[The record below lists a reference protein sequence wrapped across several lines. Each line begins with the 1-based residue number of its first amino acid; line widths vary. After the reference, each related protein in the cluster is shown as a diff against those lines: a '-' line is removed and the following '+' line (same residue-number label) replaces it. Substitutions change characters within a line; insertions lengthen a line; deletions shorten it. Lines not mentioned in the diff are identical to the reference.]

1 MICCIRHSIN
11 FFFLSPSFS
20 IKHQTY
26 FELKFFQ
33 SASRRNGLLCSNCQT
48 TQTSLWRR
56 NQVGE
61 PVCNACGLYYKL
73 HNVNRPIAMKKDT
86 IQVSKKIVFECI
98 LLFSLTLREKQKRK
112 NIWKV
117 FVLKLFDGKSIQM
130 FGLFFHSN
138 QNLIFILWFRFRL
151 GSESQRVAKLVV
163 MEQDEAR
170 KMLIQAIITTITA
183 APTTTI
189 ATTAA
194 ALTAMPTATTTTVRS
209 YKILLMVS

>member
-1 MICCIRHSIN
+1 MAAEQSGDFYKGAYSSYQFNQNTTTPRTTEEKTNRRLVCLKTKHNSVFLSKKAVPYTCNSRLLLFFVVKTCSEYMKYDLLHSSFDQ

-98 LLFSLTLREKQKRK
+98 LLFSLTRREKQKRK
-112 NIWKV
+112 NI
-117 FVLKLFDGKSIQM
+117 
-130 FGLFFHSN
+130 
-138 QNLIFILWFRFRL
+138 
-151 GSESQRVAKLVV
+151 
-163 MEQDEAR
+163 
-170 KMLIQAIITTITA
+170 
-183 APTTTI
+183 
-189 ATTAA
+189 
-194 ALTAMPTATTTTVRS
+194 
-209 YKILLMVS
+209 